1 MTMQYGVL
9 AARVEQKQ
17 ERLTMVHGKWCDKGE
32 GRRAKGEGR
41 RAPRRGRPIHWRIA
55 SMLLSGVAQ
64 VAGTKLSSPLSA
76 RPFSL
81 ECGLVKNALHPFG

>member
-17 ERLTMVHGKWCDKGE
+17 ERLTMVHGKWCDKGD

-41 RAPRRGRPIHWRIA
+41 RAKGARGGGGPSI
-55 SMLLSGVAQ
+55 G
-64 VAGTKLSSPLSA
+64 
-76 RPFSL
+76 
-81 ECGLVKNALHPFG
+81 ELHPCCLAG